1 MGRLPFNPDRI
12 AAKKK
17 KSSNEPISVSQL
29 AAQIGRAIGDGLP
42 TKVHVVGEVSGFR
55 ERTHWYFDLKDR
67 DAVVN
72 CAVWASAAKR
82 LSVRPENGRTFV
94 ATGRVE
100 HYAKGGR
107 LTLVITSLE
116 PLGRGSLDAEYR
128 ALCDELRERGYF
140 DPGRK
145 RDLPTLPKRVAVITS
160 RSGAALQDILRT
172 AEQRCPGVPWLIVD
186 SRVQGDG
193 AAAELVGRVRTIG
206 FDHKA
211 LGVDVIL
218 LARGGGSLEDLWAFN
233 DKNLARAIVECPIPV
248 VTGIGHESD
257 TTIAQLVADA
267 GCSTPTQAAVLLLPD
282 VEELLEQLGW
292 EEERLQRALER
303 RVSESGAALDRAAG
317 YPLFAN
323 PQSVIDRARRDTQHA
338 ALLLSR
344 SLGRQA
350 RNARLQLDT
359 LATRLDAHRPREA
372 HASRVARVDLAG
384 ARLASAM
391 RHAVSNA
398 QGRVSRAD
406 AAPAL
411 QRSISHRIDR
421 VDAVAREL
429 RAVGPAEVLAR
440 GYSVTQLA
448 DGTVLRSSQS
458 AARGAVL
465 TTLLSDGHVTSTVGG
480 NTRRRA
486 GTMTAAGQMDLFGSK
501 DYLADHGRNTRQPKE
516 VQPEDPQAPQEGEC
530 KGGG

>member
-193 AAAELVGRVRTIG
+193 AAAELVGRVRTIASIT
-206 FDHKA
+206 KRWASMSSSLPVAAA
-211 LGVDVIL
+211 LSKTSGPSTTKSSP
-218 LARGGGSLEDLWAFN
+218 ARSSNALSRLSPASGTRATRPSPSSWPTLDAPPRRKRPWCCCPMSRSCLSNSAGKRNGCSARSNAVSASRAQRWIVPPDIRSL
-233 DKNLARAIVECPIPV
+233 PIPNRSS
-248 VTGIGHESD
+248 IE
-257 TTIAQLVADA
+257 
-267 GCSTPTQAAVLLLPD
+267 
-282 VEELLEQLGW
+282 
-292 EEERLQRALER
+292 
-303 RVSESGAALDRAAG
+303 
-317 YPLFAN
+317 
-323 PQSVIDRARRDTQHA
+323 HA
-338 ALLLSR
+338 AIPI
-344 SLGRQA
+344 
-350 RNARLQLDT
+350 
-359 LATRLDAHRPREA
+359 TRLFCS
-372 HASRVARVDLAG
+372 HAA
-384 ARLASAM
+384 
-391 RHAVSNA
+391 
-398 QGRVSRAD
+398 
-406 AAPAL
+406 
-411 QRSISHRIDR
+411 
-421 VDAVAREL
+421 
-429 RAVGPAEVLAR
+429 
-440 GYSVTQLA
+440 
-448 DGTVLRSSQS
+448 S
-458 AARGAVL
+458 AARPATRVVNWTRSRRGSMRTAHARPTPRRLPASISLVL
-465 TTLLSDGHVTSTVGG
+465 GSLRRCVTPSATRRAASREP
-480 NTRRRA
+480 TRRRPCNARSRA
-486 GTMTAAGQMDLFGSK
+486 GAITSMPSPANCGPSGPPRSSPADTASRSSPTARCSGLRRVPPAGPS
-501 DYLADHGRNTRQPKE
+501 
-516 VQPEDPQAPQEGEC
+516 
-530 KGGG
+530 